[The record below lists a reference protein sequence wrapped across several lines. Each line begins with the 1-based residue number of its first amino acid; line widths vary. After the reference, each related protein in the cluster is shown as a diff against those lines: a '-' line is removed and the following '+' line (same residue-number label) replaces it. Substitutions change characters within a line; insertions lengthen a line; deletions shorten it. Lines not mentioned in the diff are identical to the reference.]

1 MSAKQIV
8 ITQHDLDRLRR
19 VVNDARAGR
28 TIDDVAG
35 LIGELDRARVVA
47 PQEVPED
54 VVTMNSKVRLIDVE
68 TGEHMDI
75 ALVFPEDADAAEGAV
90 SILAPVGT
98 AIIGYSQGD
107 TIEWPT
113 PSGAR
118 TFRIERVL
126 FQPEAA
132 GEWDL

>member
-1 MSAKQIV
+1 MQAKRIV
-8 ITQHDLDRLRR
+8 ITQHDLDRLQR
-19 VVNDARAGR
+19 VVNDARISRAV
-28 TIDDVAG
+28 DVTG
-35 LIGELDRARVVA
+35 LVGELDRALVVA
-47 PQEVPED
+47 PEEIPGD

-68 TGEHMDI
+68 SGEPMDI
-75 ALVFPEDADAAEGAV
+75 ALVFPEDANVAEGAV

-113 PSGAR
+113 PSGTR
-118 TFRIERVL
+118 TFRIERIL